1 MKRVVLCADD
11 YAIAPGVSRGIRE
24 LVALG
29 RLNATSVMTVF
40 EGLPE
45 AAPALDAAC
54 AGRAVSIGL
63 HVTLTGGFAPLTAPA
78 ARFPTLSG
86 RLIEFL
92 TGRLDRAAL
101 AAEVEAQFATFQAV
115 FGRPPDH
122 VDGHQHVHVLPG
134 VRDVVIAAAARHAP
148 GAWLRDVRPA
158 APGLDGPGLKARLIG
173 AFGAGFPA
181 AAARARLRTSGRFA
195 GAYDFSAGSDFAALL
210 RRFLA
215 GLPEGGLA
223 MVHPGHV
230 DATLAARDPV
240 TDQRAREY
248 AVLASDAFPGLLASA
263 GVRLF

>member
-1 MKRVVLCADD
+1 MRRIILCADD
-11 YAIAPGVSRGIRE
+11 YGLAPGVSEAIRE
-24 LVALG
+24 LVERG

-45 AAPALDAAC
+45 AARALDAAC
-54 AGRAVSIGL
+54 GGRAVSVGL
-63 HVTLTGGFAPLTAPA
+63 HVALTGGFAPLTDPA
-78 ARFPTLSG
+78 ARFPTLPG
-86 RLIEFL
+86 RIAEALA
-92 TGRLDRAAL
+92 GRGGRAAL
-101 AAEVEAQFATFQAV
+101 ASEVEAQFVAFRAA

-134 VRDVVIAAAARHAP
+134 VRDVVIAATARHAP

-158 APGLDGPGLKARLIG
+158 RAGRGGPGLKARLIG

-181 AAARARLRTSGRFA
+181 AAAHAGLATSGRFA
-195 GAYDFSAGSDFAALL
+195 GAYDFSTGADFAALL
-210 RRFLA
+210 ARFLR

-230 DATLAARDPV
+230 DALLQARDPV
-240 TDQRAREY
+240 TGQRAREF
-248 AVLASDAFPGLLASA
+248 AVLASDAFPDLLAAA

>member
-1 MKRVVLCADD
+1 VRRIVLCADD
-11 YAIAPGVSRGIRE
+11 YGLAPGVSAGIRD
-24 LVALG
+24 LVARG
-29 RLNATSVMTVF
+29 RLNATSVMSVF
-40 EGLPE
+40 DGLAE
-45 AAPALDAAC
+45 AARALDTAC

-63 HVTLTGGFAPLTAPA
+63 HVTLTGGFAPLTAPD
-78 ARFPTLSG
+78 ARFPSVPG
-86 RLIEFL
+86 RLAEIL

-101 AAEVEAQFATFQAV
+101 AAEVEAQFAAFHAA

-134 VRDVVIAAAARHAP
+134 VRDVVIAATARHAP

-158 APGLDGPGLKARLIG
+158 AAGFDGPGLKARLIG

-181 AAARARLRTSGRFA
+181 AAARAGLRTSGRFA
-195 GAYDFSAGSDFAALL
+195 GAYDFSAGADFAALL
-210 RRFLA
+210 ARFLA

-223 MVHPGHV
+223 LVHPGHV

-248 AVLASDAFPGLLASA
+248 DLFASEAFPALLAAA